1 MTPTNNGERRP
12 SPKQLAYLR
21 SLAYR
26 AGQTF
31 TYPHTAQQASREIR
45 RLKAAQPSTQV
56 ERAVERL
63 DDRAARESAEDAVA
77 IRDFE
82 IVGYGS
88 NCRWSH

>member
-45 RLKAAQPSTQV
+45 RLKSAQPSTQA
-56 ERAVERL
+56 ERALERL
-63 DDRAARESAEDAVA
+63 DDGAAREDAVA
-77 IRDFE
+77 IRGFE
-82 IVGYGS
+82 TVGYGS